1 MKVSNSEAPH
11 SPRAPADQ
19 RVDRRPGAGNRGLAH
34 GRSGV
39 MFGKPLTS
47 VLIWALL
54 AWCVVS
60 VSAVLILYVLRA
72 GARAIQTRETP
83 VTFIVRGSRT

>member
-1 MKVSNSEAPH
+1 
-11 SPRAPADQ
+11 
-19 RVDRRPGAGNRGLAH
+19 
-34 GRSGV
+34 

-54 AWCVVS
+54 AWCIVS

-72 GARAIQTRETP
+72 GTRAIQTRETP